1 MPVISGKYMAQDPS
15 FTPLVL
21 LIEDQEW
28 TARSLES
35 ILSPNGYAVFKAYTG
50 RQGLDILRKMIPDIV
65 LVNLRLSDMTGL
77 DVLRKLHDIPTIFP
91 STPRVVLTTGPV
103 SHNERMDVLE
113 AGAWDIIAPP
123 FDSHDIT
130 VRMAN
135 WARAKRDADQARD
148 NGLVDPLTGLY
159 NFNGLLR
166 RIEEIVSDATRTE
179 RYISFVMVG
188 PATHDESIELDP
200 EPGRGDATKTLGRAL
215 ASSLRLSD
223 AVGRV
228 GETEFVVIAPGTDE
242 EGASILARRILES
255 MDVGSDHP
263 ALKAGVYSVQRSRLE
278 PVSSLDLLSRA
289 TAALRR
295 AQSGTGEENVIG
307 SFDMN

>member
-1 MPVISGKYMAQDPS
+1 MAQDYS

-35 ILSPNGYAVFKAYTG
+35 ILNPAGYAVFKAYTG
-50 RQGLDILRKMIPDIV
+50 RQGLDILCKMIPDVI
-65 LVNLRLSDMTGL
+65 LVNLRLPDMTGV
-77 DVLRKLHDIPTIFP
+77 DVLHRLHEIPTVFP
-91 STPRVVLTTGPV
+91 STPRVVLTSGPL
-103 SHNERMDVLE
+103 SHTERMEILE
-113 AGAWDIIAPP
+113 AGAWDVLSPP
-123 FDSHDIT
+123 FDSQDLTH
-130 VRMAN
+130 RMGN

-166 RIEEIVSDATRTE
+166 RIEEIVSDASRNE

-188 PATHDESIELDP
+188 PATADDPTTIEIGD
-200 EPGRGDATKTLGRAL
+200 GRSEAARHLGRAL
-215 ASSLRLSD
+215 ASTLRLSD
-223 AVGRV
+223 AAGRV
-228 GETEFVVIAPGTDE
+228 GETEFVILAPGTDE
-242 EGASILARRILES
+242 EGAAILARRILDALGDE
-255 MDVGSDHP
+255 GSASGP
-263 ALKAGVYSVQRSRLE
+263 LRAGVYSVRRSQLE

-295 AQSGTGEENVIG
+295 AQTRGGDSPFRSSQLN
-307 SFDMN
+307 

>member
-1 MPVISGKYMAQDPS
+1 MTQEPS

-35 ILSPNGYAVFKAYTG
+35 ILNPNGYAVFKAYTG
-50 RQGLDILRKMIPDIV
+50 RQGLDILRKMIPDVI
-65 LVNLRLSDMTGL
+65 LVNLRLPDMTAL
-77 DVLRKLHDIPTIFP
+77 DVLRRLRTIPTVFP
-91 STPRVVLTTGPV
+91 STPRVVLTTGAI
-103 SHNERMDVLE
+103 SHSERMQVLE
-113 AGAWDIIAPP
+113 EGAWDVLNPP
-123 FDSHDIT
+123 FDSQDLT
-130 VRMAN
+130 ARMAN

-166 RIEEIVSDATRTE
+166 RIEEIVSDASRNE

-188 PATHDESIELDP
+188 PASAEEPVVLEAPDEK
-200 EPGRGDATKTLGRAL
+200 GDVAKHLGRAL
-215 ASSLRLSD
+215 ASTLRLSD

-242 EGASILARRILES
+242 QGASILARRILDAIRHEEEVVS
-255 MDVGSDHP
+255 
-263 ALKAGVYSVQRSRLE
+263 LRAGVYSVRRSQLE
-278 PVSSLDLLSRA
+278 PISSLDLLSRA
-289 TAALRR
+289 TAALRQ
-295 AQSGTGEENVIG
+295 AQSQGGDEGNGVR
-307 SFDMN
+307 SFQLN

>member
-1 MPVISGKYMAQDPS
+1 MAQESS

-35 ILSPNGYAVFKAYTG
+35 ILNPAGYAVFKAYTG
-50 RQGLDILRKMIPDIV
+50 RQGLDILHKMIPDIV
-65 LVNLRLSDMTGL
+65 LVSLRLPDMTGL
-77 DVLRKLHDIPTIFP
+77 DVLRRLRQIPTVFP
-91 STPRVVLTTGPV
+91 STPRVILTSGAM
-103 SHNERMDVLE
+103 SHAEKMEVLE
-113 AGAWDIIAPP
+113 AGAWDILAPP
-123 FDSHDIT
+123 YDSQDLTH
-130 VRMAN
+130 RMDN

-166 RIEEIVSDATRTE
+166 RIEEIVSDASRNE

-188 PATHDESIELDP
+188 PASSHAILPIDEDAP
-200 EPGRGDATKTLGRAL
+200 RGAVARHLGRAL
-215 ASSLRLSD
+215 ASTLRLSD

-228 GETEFVVIAPGTDE
+228 GETEFVIIAPGTDE
-242 EGASILARRILES
+242 EGADILARRILSVLER
-255 MDVGSDHP
+255 DEGGELVP
-263 ALKAGVYSVQRSRLE
+263 LRAGVYSVRRSQLE
-278 PVSSLDLLSRA
+278 PVSSIDLLSRA

-295 AQSGTGEENVIG
+295 AQADSEGGNGTRTFQLN
-307 SFDMN
+307 

>member
-1 MPVISGKYMAQDPS
+1 MPHDTT

-35 ILSPNGYAVFKAYTG
+35 ILNPAGYAVFKAYTG
-50 RQGLDILRKMIPDIV
+50 RQGLDILRKMIPDVI
-65 LVNLRLSDMTGL
+65 LVNLRLPDMTGV
-77 DVLRKLHDIPTIFP
+77 DVLRRLRDIPTVFP
-91 STPRVVLTTGPV
+91 STPRVVLTSGSL
-103 SHNERMDVLE
+103 SHSERMEILE
-113 AGAWDIIAPP
+113 AGAWDVLSPP
-123 FDSHDIT
+123 FDSQDLMY
-130 VRMAN
+130 RMGN

-166 RIEEIVSDATRTE
+166 RIEEIVSDASRSE

-188 PATHDESIELDP
+188 PASTA
-200 EPGRGDATKTLGRAL
+200 EPGAVEITEGKPDVARHLGRAL
-215 ASSLRLSD
+215 ASTLRLSD

-228 GETEFVVIAPGTDE
+228 GETEFVILAPGTDE
-242 EGASILARRILES
+242 EGAGVLADRILAALREEQGES
-255 MDVGSDHP
+255 GP
-263 ALKAGVYSVQRSRLE
+263 LKAGVYSVRRTQLE

-295 AQSGTGEENVIG
+295 AQAPGG
-307 SFDMN
+307 SPSDPLDPTRFN

>member
-1 MPVISGKYMAQDPS
+1 MAQDSS

-35 ILSPNGYAVFKAYTG
+35 ILNPAGYAVFKAYTG
-50 RQGLDILRKMIPDIV
+50 RQGLDILHKMIPDVI
-65 LVNLRLSDMTGL
+65 LVSLRLPDMTGL
-77 DVLRKLHDIPTIFP
+77 DVLRRLRQIPTVFP
-91 STPRVVLTTGPV
+91 STPRVVLTTGSM
-103 SHNERMDVLE
+103 SHAERMEVLE
-113 AGAWDIIAPP
+113 AGAWDVLAPP
-123 FDSHDIT
+123 YDPQDLTH
-130 VRMAN
+130 RMGN

-166 RIEEIVSDATRTE
+166 RIEEIVSDASRNE

-188 PATHDESIELDP
+188 PASAEPIVTLDEDTVRSEVA
-200 EPGRGDATKTLGRAL
+200 RHLGRAL
-215 ASSLRLSD
+215 ASTLRLSD

-228 GETEFVVIAPGTDE
+228 GETEFVIIAPGTDE
-242 EGASILARRILES
+242 DGAAILARRILEALERGEEGGGP
-255 MDVGSDHP
+255 VA
-263 ALKAGVYSVQRSRLE
+263 ALKAGVYSVRRSQLE
-278 PVSSLDLLSRA
+278 PVSSIDLLSRA

-295 AQSGTGEENVIG
+295 AQSTREDGGGTRTFQLN
-307 SFDMN
+307 

>member
-1 MPVISGKYMAQDPS
+1 MAQDSS

-35 ILSPNGYAVFKAYTG
+35 ILNPAGYAVFKAYTG
-50 RQGLDILRKMIPDIV
+50 HQGLEILRKMIPDIV
-65 LVNLRLSDMTGL
+65 LVNLRLPDMTGL
-77 DVLRKLHDIPTIFP
+77 DVLQRLHDIPTVFP
-91 STPRVVLTTGPV
+91 STPRVVLTSGPL
-103 SHNERMDVLE
+103 SHTERMEILE
-113 AGAWDIIAPP
+113 AGAWDVISPP
-123 FDSHDIT
+123 FDSQDLT
-130 VRMAN
+130 YRMGT

-166 RIEEIVSDATRTE
+166 RIEEVVSDASRNE

-188 PATHDESIELDP
+188 PARAEM
-200 EPGRGDATKTLGRAL
+200 PGTVEKDAVRSRAARHLGRAL
-215 ASSLRLSD
+215 ASTLRLSD
-223 AVGRV
+223 AAGRV
-228 GETEFVVIAPGTDE
+228 GDAEFVVLAPGTDE
-242 EGASILARRILES
+242 EGATRLARRILDAIGGE
-255 MDVGSDHP
+255 DP
-263 ALKAGVYSVQRSRLE
+263 ASAPLKAGVYSVRRSQLE

-295 AQSGTGEENVIG
+295 AQARDGETSTMPSPSSHLN
-307 SFDMN
+307 

>member
-1 MPVISGKYMAQDPS
+1 MTQEPS

-35 ILSPNGYAVFKAYTG
+35 ILNPNGYAVFKAYTG
-50 RQGLDILRKMIPDIV
+50 RQGLDILRKMIPDVI
-65 LVNLRLSDMTGL
+65 LVNLRLPDMTAL
-77 DVLRKLHDIPTIFP
+77 DVLRRLRTIPTVFP
-91 STPRVVLTTGPV
+91 STPRVVLTTGAI
-103 SHNERMDVLE
+103 SHAERMQVLE
-113 AGAWDIIAPP
+113 EGAWDVLNPP
-123 FDSHDIT
+123 FDSQDLT
-130 VRMAN
+130 ARMAN

-166 RIEEIVSDATRTE
+166 RIEEIVSDASRNE

-188 PATHDESIELDP
+188 PASAEEPIVLETPDEK
-200 EPGRGDATKTLGRAL
+200 GDVAKHLGRAL
-215 ASSLRLSD
+215 ASTLRLSD

-242 EGASILARRILES
+242 QGGSILARRILDAIRHEEDLVS
-255 MDVGSDHP
+255 
-263 ALKAGVYSVQRSRLE
+263 LRAGVYSVRRSQLE
-278 PVSSLDLLSRA
+278 PISSLDLLSRA
-289 TAALRR
+289 TAALRQ
-295 AQSGTGEENVIG
+295 AQSQGGDEGNGVR
-307 SFDMN
+307 SFQLN

>member
-1 MPVISGKYMAQDPS
+1 MAQDHS

-35 ILSPNGYAVFKAYTG
+35 ILNPAGYAVFKAYTG
-50 RQGLDILRKMIPDIV
+50 RQGLDILRKMIPDVI
-65 LVNLRLSDMTGL
+65 LVNLRLPDMTGV
-77 DVLRKLHDIPTIFP
+77 DVLRRLQDIPTVFP
-91 STPRVVLTTGPV
+91 STPRVVLTSGSL
-103 SHNERMDVLE
+103 SHTERMEILE
-113 AGAWDIIAPP
+113 AGAWDVLSPP
-123 FDSHDIT
+123 FDSQDLT
-130 VRMAN
+130 YRMGN

-166 RIEEIVSDATRTE
+166 RIEEIVSDASRNE

-188 PATHDESIELDP
+188 PASVEHSGLVEVSE
-200 EPGRGDATKTLGRAL
+200 GRSEVARHLGRAL
-215 ASSLRLSD
+215 ASKLRLSD

-228 GETEFVVIAPGTDE
+228 GETEFVILAPGTDE
-242 EGASILARRILES
+242 EGAGILAERVLE
-255 MDVGSDHP
+255 
-263 ALKAGVYSVQRSRLE
+263 ALGGDEAEAGPLRAGVYSVRRSQLE

-295 AQSGTGEENVIG
+295 AQTPDGGDHPHSASRLN
-307 SFDMN
+307 

>member
-1 MPVISGKYMAQDPS
+1 MPQDPS

-65 LVNLRLSDMTGL
+65 LVNMRLSDMTGL
-77 DVLRKLHDIPTIFP
+77 DVLKKLRDIPTIFP

-103 SHNERMDVLE
+103 SHNERMEVLE
-113 AGAWDIIAPP
+113 AGAWDILAPP

-159 NFNGLLR
+159 NFHGLLR
-166 RIEEIVSDATRTE
+166 RIEEIVSDASRNE

-188 PATHDESIELDP
+188 PATHEDSIELEP
-200 EPGRGDATKTLGRAL
+200 EPGRGDVARGLGRAL
-215 ASSLRLSD
+215 SSTLRLSD

-228 GETEFVVIAPGTDE
+228 GESEFVIIAPGTDE
-242 EGASILARRILES
+242 QGAGILATRILES
-255 MDVGSDHP
+255 LHRGENP
-263 ALKAGVYSVQRSRLE
+263 PPLRAGVYSVQRSQQE
-278 PVSSLDLLSRA
+278 PISSLDLLSRA

-295 AQSGTGEENVIG
+295 AQAIGGEEKVG